1 AAGGCASGSGGAC
14 SARWR
19 GRPRSGCRFSVSP
32 ADEGLRGF
40 HVTGVQTWA
49 LAICR
54 AGPRRPRT
62 RRAEGNPMTP
72 ARSWLRR
79 FQPRPGARI
88 RLVCLPHAG
97 GGANAY
103 RSWAALLPPG
113 VDLVC
118 VQYPG
123 REDRL
128 AEAPVDDMAA
138 AVGAIAR
145 ELAPL
150 LDRPY
155 ALFGHSMGSAVGYEL
170 ARRLRDE
177 GRPEPERLFASG
189 RRAPADAPPGRVHL
203 AADEEII

>member
-1 AAGGCASGSGGAC
+1 
-14 SARWR
+14 
-19 GRPRSGCRFSVSP
+19 
-32 ADEGLRGF
+32 
-40 HVTGVQTWA
+40 
-49 LAICR
+49 
-54 AGPRRPRT
+54 
-62 RRAEGNPMTP
+62 MTP

-203 AADEEII
+203 AADEEIIGELVRLGGTEREVLDEPALRTMILACVRSDYRLIERYTPSPENR